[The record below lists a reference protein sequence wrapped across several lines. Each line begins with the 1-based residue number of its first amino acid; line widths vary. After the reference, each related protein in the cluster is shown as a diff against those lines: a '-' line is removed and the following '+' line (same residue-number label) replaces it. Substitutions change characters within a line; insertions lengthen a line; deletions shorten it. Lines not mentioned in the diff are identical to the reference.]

1 VNIYLVKGFML
12 CIFALFL
19 PQISQK
25 LHINNICSMVKDL
38 FERIQSNKGPL
49 GKWASQ
55 AEGYYVF
62 PKLEGE
68 LGPRMQFHGKTILNW
83 SLNDYLGLANHPE
96 VRQADTDAAIK
107 YGAAYPMGARMMS
120 GHTEYHEQ
128 LEQELASFVMKESA
142 YLLNFGYQGIMST
155 IDALVTRND
164 VIVYDVDAH
173 ACIID
178 GVRLHSGKRFTYRHN
193 DVESM
198 EKNLQRATKLAE
210 TTGGGILFITEG
222 VFGMRG
228 QQGKLKEV
236 VEMKKKYNFRL
247 LVDDA
252 HGFGT
257 LGKTGAGAGEEQ
269 GCQDGIDVYFSTF
282 AKSMANIGA
291 FVAGDKDIID
301 YLKYNLRS
309 QMFAKAL
316 PMIQTIGS
324 LKRLELLRNSSEIK
338 DKLWVNVRALQEG
351 LTSRGFNIGDT
362 NTCITPVY
370 LEGSIPEAMVMVNDL
385 RENYGIFLSIVVY
398 PVIPKGI
405 ILLRMIPTASH
416 TIEDIN
422 ETLAAFEAIREK
434 LVNGTY
440 KAIAAQT
447 TVDVS

>member
-1 VNIYLVKGFML
+1 
-12 CIFALFL
+12 
-19 PQISQK
+19 
-25 LHINNICSMVKDL
+25 MVKDL
-38 FERIQSNKGPL
+38 FERIQNNKGPL

-55 AEGYYVF
+55 AEGYFVF

-68 LGPRMQFHGKTILNW
+68 LGPRMQFQGKPILNW

-96 VRQADTDAAIK
+96 VRQADTDAAIA

-120 GHTEYHEQ
+120 GHTKYHEQ
-128 LEQELASFVMKESA
+128 LEKELAAFVMKESA
-142 YLLNFGYQGIMST
+142 YLLNFGYQGILST

-193 DVESM
+193 DIESM

-228 QQGKLKEV
+228 QQGKLKEI

-269 GCQDGIDVYFSTF
+269 DCQDGIDVYFSTF

-291 FVAGDKDIID
+291 FVAADKDIID

-324 LKRLELLRNSSEIK
+324 LKRLELLRDSSEIK
-338 DKLWVNVRALQEG
+338 DKLWVNVNALQNG
-351 LTSRGFNIGDT
+351 LREKGFNIGDT

-370 LEGSIPEAMVMVNDL
+370 LEGSIPEAMIMVNDL

-398 PVIPKGI
+398 PVIPKGM
-405 ILLRMIPTASH
+405 ILLRMIPTTSH
-416 TIEDIN
+416 TIADID
-422 ETLAAFEAIREK
+422 ETLSAFESIREK
-434 LVNGTY
+434 LENGTY
-440 KAIAAQT
+440 KEIADRT